1 MQLRGDSKLNKADLA
16 AAYKSILDAAPRII
30 GDRKL
35 TLAAA
40 VAMFSGASFE
50 ANMQAMKL
58 IEDHLKQFP
67 GDAVTQQIYLNLA
80 RGMSTGIG
88 KELAETVFTQS
99 NLPTSIES
107 LSQQGAREAAAD
119 LLYTLTFEEW
129 RKAVD
134 ESEKKE
140 KLALVLQSRDKVVK
154 FFNTQSLPLM
164 VEDIEARTSLAQ
176 GNANDAAVRF
186 EALLKKNPDPN
197 QELYFY
203 AAFANILRNQPG
215 TALSLVNRGLERFP
229 NYPPLINL
237 SARLSEGVGK
247 LDDARRALAKLVELN
262 PDDTSAQESL
272 ARLSKGADSKAG
284 DPDEKEFRRL
294 ASVVGIAERSMMK
307 KDYDGAV
314 AVLAKELAENP
325 NSVLVIQAL
334 AQVYYIKND
343 IPTAQVF

>member
-1 MQLRGDSKLNKADLA
+1 MTIYREVKAQAQERGNQQAFAVETLRQFDAALVECKKKNPQGIAASIALVKRLRDMQLRGEGTLNKADLA

-50 ANMQAMKL
+50 SNMQAMKL

-107 LSQQGAREAAAD
+107 LSQQGAREAAAE

-176 GNANDAAVRF
+176 GNAND
-186 EALLKKNPDPN
+186 
-197 QELYFY
+197 Q
-203 AAFANILRNQPG
+203 
-215 TALSLVNRGLERFP
+215 
-229 NYPPLINL
+229 
-237 SARLSEGVGK
+237 
-247 LDDARRALAKLVELN
+247 
-262 PDDTSAQESL
+262 
-272 ARLSKGADSKAG
+272 
-284 DPDEKEFRRL
+284 
-294 ASVVGIAERSMMK
+294 
-307 KDYDGAV
+307 
-314 AVLAKELAENP
+314 
-325 NSVLVIQAL
+325 
-334 AQVYYIKND
+334 
-343 IPTAQVF
+343 